1 MNHPPTDFARQTQ
14 LIAALRDPGRYPHPA
29 KAVRVIETH
38 ISWVL
43 LAGRYAY
50 KIKKALNLGFLDFSS
65 LQDRRFYCAEEIR
78 LNRRLAP
85 QLYLDVMPIC
95 GSPQQPLLAMGS
107 ATPIE
112 YAVRMRRF
120 SSGRQLDRLLAR
132 DKVQPRHIDSLA
144 TLLARF
150 HRSLP
155 AVAPDA
161 PAPDAPYGSAT
172 AIRAAALQNF
182 AQLPALLED
191 EQAADSLAALQAATE
206 AELSACAAFFVQRH
220 AQGYVRECH
229 GDLHL
234 ANIALIGEQAVPF
247 DGIDFNPALRWID
260 VISDAAFTFMD
271 LLHYGRPQ
279 LAYRFLNAYL
289 EASGDYAA
297 IRGLRLY
304 TAYRATVRAKVS
316 AIRAAQGGIRPSE
329 KDAALAA
336 CGQYL
341 ELAASSLQRRRPA
354 LIITH
359 GLPGSGKTTF
369 AQAAL
374 ERLQAIRIRSDVERK
389 RLFGLAALDHSRD
402 HPVVGNTMYSAA
414 ASRRTFERL
423 HDIARDILAAGYTVI
438 VDAAFLRKNERDMF
452 RALATEMALPF
463 AIAATEAAPQLLQSR
478 IAQRMAQADDA
489 SEADLAVLAMLQKVQ
504 EELAPQEHAYTA
516 RFINQADH
524 AGFAADA
531 PGWDRL
537 AQLLTPQPASSAAG
551 IAP

>member
-1 MNHPPTDFARQTQ
+1 MNHPASDFASQTQ

-29 KAVRVIETH
+29 RAVRVIETH

-50 KIKKALNLGFLDFSS
+50 KIKKALNLGFLDCSR

-95 GSPQQPLLAMGS
+95 GSPQQPLLATGS
-107 ATPIE
+107 APIE

-120 SSGRQLDRLLAR
+120 CSGRQLDLLLVR
-132 DKVQPRHIDSLA
+132 DQVQPRHIDSLA
-144 TLLARF
+144 ALLARF
-150 HRSLP
+150 HADLP
-155 AVAPDA
+155 AAT
-161 PAPDAPYGSAT
+161 PDAPYGSAA
-172 AIRAAALQNF
+172 AIRVAALQNF
-182 AQLPALLED
+182 AQLPALLKND
-191 EQAADSLAALQAATE
+191 QAADRLAALQAATE
-206 AELSACAAFFVQRH
+206 AELSACAAFFEQRH

-260 VISDAAFTFMD
+260 VISDTAFTFMD
-271 LLHYGRPQ
+271 LLHYRRPQ

-289 EASGDYAA
+289 EATGDYAA
-297 IRGLRLY
+297 ISALRFY
-304 TAYRATVRAKVS
+304 SAYRATVRAKVS
-316 AIRAAQGGIRPSE
+316 AIRAAQGGLRPAE
-329 KDAALAA
+329 KHAALAA
-336 CGQYL
+336 CRQYL

-402 HPVVGNTMYSAA
+402 HPAVGNSIYSAD

-423 HDIARDILAAGYTVI
+423 RDIARDILAAGYTVI
-438 VDAAFLRKNERDMF
+438 VDAAFLRQHERDLF

-463 AIAATEAAPQLLQSR
+463 AIASTEAAPQVLQSR
-478 IAQRMAQADDA
+478 IAQRMVQAGDA

-504 EELAPQEHAYTA
+504 EELTPQEQAYTTH
-516 RFINQADH
+516 FISQADH

-537 AQLLTPQPASSAAG
+537 TQLLTPPQSDHS
-551 IAP
+551 

>member
-1 MNHPPTDFARQTQ
+1 MKHPASDFASQTQ

-29 KAVRVIETH
+29 RAVRVIETH

-50 KIKKALNLGFLDFSS
+50 KIKKALNLGFLDCSR

-85 QLYLDVMPIC
+85 QLYLDVMPIG
-95 GSPQQPLLAMGS
+95 GSPQQPLLATDC
-107 ATPIE
+107 AAPIE

-132 DKVQPRHIDSLA
+132 DKVEPRHIDSLA
-144 TLLARF
+144 ALLARF
-150 HRSLP
+150 HADLP
-155 AVAPDA
+155 AAAPE
-161 PAPDAPYGSAT
+161 APYGSTA
-172 AIRAAALQNF
+172 AIRVAASQNF
-182 AQLPALLED
+182 AQLPALLKND
-191 EQAADSLAALQAATE
+191 QAADRLAALQAATE
-206 AELSACAAFFVQRH
+206 AEFSACAAFFEQRH

-271 LLHYGRPQ
+271 LLHYRQPQ
-279 LAYRFLNAYL
+279 LAYRFLNGYL

-297 IRGLRLY
+297 IRALRFY
-304 TAYRATVRAKVS
+304 SAYRATVRAKVS

-336 CGQYL
+336 CRQYL

-402 HPVVGNTMYSAA
+402 HPAVGNSMYSAD

-423 HDIARDILAAGYTVI
+423 HDIAREILAAGYTVI
-438 VDAAFLRKNERDMF
+438 VDAAFLRQNERDLF
-452 RALATEMALPF
+452 RNLATEMALPF
-463 AIAATEAAPQLLQSR
+463 AIATTEAAPQLLQSR

-504 EELAPQEHAYTA
+504 EELTPQEQASTA
-516 RFINQADH
+516 QFINQADH

-537 AQLLTPQPASSAAG
+537 AQLLTLQPASPAAG

>member
-1 MNHPPTDFARQTQ
+1 MKHPANDFASQTQ
-14 LIAALRDPGRYPHPA
+14 LIDALRDPGRYPHPA

-43 LAGRYAY
+43 LAGHYAY
-50 KIKKALNLGFLDFSS
+50 KIKKALNLGFLDCSR

-85 QLYLDVMPIC
+85 QLYLDVMPIG
-95 GSPQQPLLAMGS
+95 GSPRQPLLATDC
-107 ATPIE
+107 AAPIE

-120 SSGRQLDRLLAR
+120 SSARQLDRLLAR
-132 DKVQPRHIDSLA
+132 GQVEPRHIDGLA
-144 TLLARF
+144 ALLSRF
-150 HRSLP
+150 HADLP
-155 AVAPDA
+155 AAAPE
-161 PAPDAPYGSAT
+161 APYGSAA
-172 AIRAAALQNF
+172 AIRVAASQNF
-182 AQLPALLED
+182 AQLPALLKND
-191 EQAADSLAALQAATE
+191 QAADCLAALQAATE
-206 AELSACAAFFVQRH
+206 AEFSACAAFFAQRH

-271 LLHYGRPQ
+271 LLHYQQPQ
-279 LAYRFLNAYL
+279 LAYRFLNGYL

-297 IRGLRLY
+297 IRALRFY
-304 TAYRATVRAKVS
+304 SAYRATVRAKVN
-316 AIRAAQGGIRPSE
+316 AIRAAQSGIRRAE

-336 CGQYL
+336 CRQYL
-341 ELAASSLQRRRPA
+341 EQAAGSLQRRTPA

-402 HPVVGNTMYSAA
+402 HPAVGNSMYSAD

-423 HDIARDILAAGYTVI
+423 RDIARAILAAGHTVI
-438 VDAAFLRKNERDMF
+438 VDAAFLRQHERDRF

-463 AIAATEAAPQLLQSR
+463 AIASTEAAPQLLQSR

-489 SEADLAVLAMLQKVQ
+489 SEADLDVLAMLQKVQ
-504 EELAPQEHAYTA
+504 EDLTPQEHTYTA
-516 RFINQADH
+516 HFISQADH
-524 AGFAADA
+524 GGFAADA

-537 AQLLTPQPASSAAG
+537 AQLLTLQPASSAAG